1 MCYEEGVKMDSR
13 FRGNDSLEEGVKW
26 LKTQETEPKTAIP
39 GARFAESE
47 ARRAKA
53 RRSYV
58 CFCAPSD
65 DRCPPYRRTMAS
77 LAEALVGVDLREFL
91 S

>member
-1 MCYEEGVKMDSR
+1 MDSR
-13 FRGNDSLEEGVKW
+13 FRGNDKVGSGNDSLEEGVKW

-39 GARFAESE
+39 GGHFAESE

-65 DRCPPYRRTMAS
+65 DRWCKYRTTILGILKM
-77 LAEALVGVDLREFL
+77 L
-91 S
+91 SDCEDKS